1 MVGLLPPVQAFPA
14 APSFESQWLEPEILM
29 QDIDSCTSELLFDSK
44 RQKCWVLM
52 AQILIQK
59 VPKYMSLGEQ
69 IKPAA
74 TVLTPEIQ
82 SDWGF

>member
-1 MVGLLPPVQAFPA
+1 
-14 APSFESQWLEPEILM
+14 M

-44 RQKCWVLM
+44 RQKCWVLL

-82 SDWGF
+82 SDWGLLVPCRSMLHVLHSVHFSRGR